1 MTKIIIYLTR
11 FAIALIL
18 SLWVTSCQFEIHGM
32 QGVEGNKIVKTELR
46 DAKEGFTAVHA
57 KTGLDIEIVQAEKYD
72 ITVIADENLLE
83 YIQTEIVDNVLIIQS
98 ERNIKKATSK
108 RIIVTMP
115 KIEKINSSSGASIT
129 SQNTLKG
136 SDIDLDTSS
145 GSSMTLILEYD
156 QIIAE
161 SSSGSSMKLEGT
173 CLAIDLDSSSGS
185 KINAEALKANIVHAE
200 SSSGSSMSTFPI
212 IEFTAKASSGSSI
225 VYFNTPKM
233 ITQNK
238 NSGASISSK

>member
-18 SLWVTSCQFEIHGM
+18 SLWVTSCQFEIQGM
-32 QGVEGNKIVKTELR
+32 QGVEGNKIVKTEPR
-46 DAKEGFTAVHA
+46 DAKRGFTAVHA
-57 KTGLDIEIVQAEKYD
+57 KTGLDVEIVQGEKYD
-72 ITVIADENLLE
+72 ITVIADENLLD

-98 ERNIKKATSK
+98 ERNIKKASSK

-115 KIEKINSSSGASIT
+115 KIEKIKSSSGASMT
-129 SQNTLKG
+129 SQNTLTG
-136 SDIDLDTSS
+136 NDIHLATSS
-145 GSSMTLILEYD
+145 GSSMSLILEFD
-156 QIIAE
+156 QINAE
-161 SSSGSSMKLEGT
+161 SSSGSSMNLEGK
-173 CLAIDLDSSSGS
+173 CLVIDLDSSSGS

-200 SSSGSSMSTFPI
+200 SSSGSSISTFPI

-225 VYFNTPKM
+225 VYYNTPKM